1 MTAQSQTNPSP
12 VPQRQSSPQTLDLKL
27 LPAPAV
33 QQSTNPSTE
42 SAKPSTNPLIHSPRR
57 RARNGRVARLPYVE
71 RDMVNRMIR
80 DRIPD
85 KKISGAL
92 EEHGYT
98 VTPRN
103 ISNWRTRG
111 GFKEWNI
118 EMERALET
126 RLLQDNLTEHLRKND
141 ASQLSE
147 VGLQLAATQLSQFLV
162 SPEGQ
167 KQLATDPQAYF
178 RTVACLCRIATQLQN
193 LQKYRDDSAKELGH
207 QYNPEHIK
215 REYEQGVEK
224 TREIYSA
231 ASLGECP
238 HDPIIPRRNYMPKTR

>member
-1 MTAQSQTNPSP
+1 MNTQPQTDPSP
-12 VPQRQSSPQTLDLKL
+12 AQPQQPPLQSPELKL
-27 LPAPAV
+27 LP
-33 QQSTNPSTE
+33 
-42 SAKPSTNPLIHSPRR
+42 SATIQPSTNPLIHSPRR
-57 RARNGRVARLPYVE
+57 RARNGKVARLPYVE

-92 EEHGYT
+92 QEHGYT

-118 EMERALET
+118 EMERALEN
-126 RLLQDNLTEHLRKND
+126 RILQDNLTEHLRKND

-147 VGLQLAATQLSQFLV
+147 VGLQLAATQLSQFLL

-178 RTVACLCRIATQLQN
+178 RTVACLCRITTQLQT
-193 LQKYRDDSAKELGH
+193 LQKYRDDCAKE
-207 QYNPEHIK
+207 
-215 REYEQGVEK
+215 
-224 TREIYSA
+224 TW
-231 ASLGECP
+231 ASVQSRTNQAR
-238 HDPIIPRRNYMPKTR
+238 I